1 VGPEVVPLLDHQH
14 EDDRPDDG
22 TEPGPGQATL
32 QPQVVSEGDV
42 LKVAHVRDLVVVVP
56 EAVVLGVELVVA
68 VVLFQLVMVD
78 FVSE

>member
-1 VGPEVVPLLDHQH
+1 MVPLLDHQH